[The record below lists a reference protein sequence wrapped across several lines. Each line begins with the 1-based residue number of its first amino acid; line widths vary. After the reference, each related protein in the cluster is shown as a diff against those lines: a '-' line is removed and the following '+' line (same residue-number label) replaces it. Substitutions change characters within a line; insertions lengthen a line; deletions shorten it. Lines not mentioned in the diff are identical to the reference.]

1 MIDQAWSIVFAE
13 RAVIWLVR
21 SAIQNMSP
29 HRPTVVPVEAGLDR
43 VMVLRQLQLERL
55 LEPFASGRAFGPAGE
70 YEQLLGKATF
80 AIDPRHASNRSI
92 VDLDLAPQD
101 AAGRVCFQADVRIL
115 KPADASRANRRLVL
129 DVVNR
134 GNPVAIRNTDLGV
147 PRTPEPE
154 SQGWLLQQGYTI
166 VSCGWQHNVPAQ

>member
-1 MIDQAWSIVFAE
+1 MALT
-13 RAVIWLVR
+13 R
-21 SAIQNMSP
+21 
-29 HRPTVVPVEAGLDR
+29 
-43 VMVLRQLQLERL
+43 LRLERL
-55 LEPFASGRAFGPAGE
+55 LKPFANGREFGLAGE

-92 VDLDLAPQD
+92 VDLDLAARD
-101 AAGRVCFQADVRIL
+101 ASGRVCFQADVRVL
-115 KPADASRANRRLVL
+115 RPADARRANRRLVL

-166 VSCGWQHNVPAQ
+166 VSCGWQHNVPPKPRASHSNPRRRSTTVRRSSGRCEPSCSYDEFIQLRSPLP